1 MELKIDKEKAKK
13 LYPKADDWFK
23 ADLEEVFG
31 TECFKKKE
39 FTDIKTFEDACKELE
54 LDSSEVFS
62 SSDTP
67 DEIAYMKLKTVTRA
81 INHGWTPAWNN
92 SNQRKWWPYFNLSSG
107 FGFSDTFYYYDNAGT
122 SVGSRLCFESE
133 EKARYAGTQF
143 KELYKQFL
151 K

>member
-1 MELKIDKEKAKK
+1 MKEKTKK
-13 LYPKADDWFK
+13 TTK
-23 ADLEEVFG
+23 G
-31 TECFKKKE
+31 SKKFNYK
-39 FTDIKTFEDACKELE
+39 TIKTFEDACKELE

-107 FGFSDTFYYYDNAGT
+107 FGFSGT
-122 SVGSRLCFESE
+122 YCNCVNTYTAVGSRLCFESE

-151 K
+151 E